1 MNMPP
6 ERLTHSTLYQMGEIQ
21 GLLMFAQAL
30 AKLHPD
36 RDGLLRELEQ
46 AFQQG
51 LANLEMLPE
60 AGDVVIEGYQFVA
73 GAIRRIL
80 GAALVIPSCMT

>member
-1 MNMPP
+1 MAKTMIMPP
-6 ERLTHSTLYQMGEIQ
+6 QRLTHSTLYQMGEVH
-21 GLLMFAQAL
+21 GLLLFAQAL

-51 LANLEMLPE
+51 LANLENLPE
-60 AGDVVIEGYQFVA
+60 AGDVVIEGYQFVV
-73 GAIRRIL
+73 GAIRQIL
-80 GAALVIPSCMT
+80 GAA